1 MVYAFEDGG
10 TAMVGVIS
18 LVLLIPAAMFAP
30 IGSVLGD
37 RFRRERLP
45 ARGGATRRSHASPPP
60 SPCSRTRP
68 RSSSTWP
75 PAPPGWILSL
85 IRPGPGSPAALDR
98 RRPGRAHLGVHGE
111 RRDRE
116 RERLPRPG
124 RGYGG
129 VVVAEAMDISGPG
142 LVFAIL
148 AALLAIGAV
157 LVAGI
162 GGRLRRS
169 RATTLPSSE
178 RSARGSGTSART
190 DGRVS
195 W

>member
-45 ARGGATRRSHASPPP
+45 ARGGDWRSRASSPP

-68 RSSSTWP
+68 RSSSTCRR
-75 PAPPGWILSL
+75 ASGWILSL
-85 IRPGPGSPAALDR
+85 IRPVQGALLPWIVDDPAELTSAYTASGVIESVSVFLGPAVATAGF
-98 RRPGRAHLGVHGE
+98 
-111 RRDRE
+111 
-116 RERLPRPG
+116 
-124 RGYGG
+124 
-129 VVVAEAMDISGPG
+129 VVAEAMDVSGPG

-162 GGRLRRS
+162 GGRLRRK
-169 RATTLPSSE
+169 RATTPHSSE